1 MKVSELIE
9 KLQALDPDLRVVVD
23 GYEGGVKDASYVT
36 VEEIALNVN
45 EEWYYGEHE
54 TTYANPNT
62 EKCNAQYK
70 GHERVQAVYIC

>member
-23 GYEGGVKDASYVT
+23 GYEGGVKDAGYVT

-45 EEWYYGEHE
+45 ESGYYGEHE
-54 TTYANPNT
+54 ITYDD
-62 EKCNAQYK
+62 EEDNAQYESY
-70 GHERVQAVYIC
+70 ERVQSVHIC

>member
-9 KLQALDPDLRVVVD
+9 KLQALDPNLRVVVD
-23 GYEGGVKDASYVT
+23 GYEGGVKDAGYVT

-54 TTYANPNT
+54 IIEAD
-62 EKCNAQYK
+62 EDNAQYE
-70 GHERVQAVYIC
+70 GHERVQAVHIC

>member
-23 GYEGGVKDASYVT
+23 GYEGGVEDASYVT

-45 EEWYYGEHE
+45 KQWYYGEHE
-54 TTYANPNT
+54 TTFAD
-62 EKCNAQYK
+62 EKHNAKYE
-70 GHERVQAVYIC
+70 GHERVQAVHIC

>member
-54 TTYANPNT
+54 TTYAD
-62 EKCNAQYK
+62 EKHNAKYK
-70 GHERVQAVYIC
+70 GHERVQAVHIC